1 MSFLNKNEKLHE
13 KYNKIWSKISNNMK
27 RGFYSEP
34 LYNVTMIKSDEGKT
48 NVHFIGDKVPK

>member
-1 MSFLNKNEKLHE
+1 
-13 KYNKIWSKISNNMK
+13 MK

>member
-1 MSFLNKNEKLHE
+1 
-13 KYNKIWSKISNNMK
+13 MK

-48 NVHFIGDKVPK
+48 NIDFIGDKVPK